1 MRFPIIMHTRVK
13 YANNYAYCIRTVIG
27 STSEN
32 IFITQAGTWALF
44 LNILQ
49 TLRFY
54 QNLNMRRYIS
64 KLAHALFVGFS
75 TFEKNDSHGESRKR
89 LTDSK
94 IVN

>member
-1 MRFPIIMHTRVK
+1 MHTRVK
-13 YANNYAYCIRTVIG
+13 YANNYAYCIRSVIG
-27 STSEN
+27 SISAN

-54 QNLNMRRYIS
+54 QNLNMRRSIS

-75 TFEKNDSHGESRKR
+75 TFEKNDRHGESRKR